1 MCRMKKNYHWAM
13 LFVFC
18 SLTVVSVFNAARGP
32 RGWNTV
38 FSLVC
43 ATVALMAAVQRGHRV
58 W

>member
-1 MCRMKKNYHWAM
+1 MKKNYHWAM